1 MSSATMPTTSTTP
14 PTSAARR
21 EVLAWIADEVGARRM
36 WKLTIFSTLGLLLV
50 VGLLGMLVSI
60 YLSGSASLDDIG
72 VPIGVVALLLPIVG
86 IGAVRGAL
94 GVRALRSHPL
104 LVALEAPARVYHCS
118 LVRDGT
124 WNGVR
129 LVLESGDTYTLWAP
143 NRAWAPFVVA
153 TLSER

>member
-14 PTSAARR
+14 ATSAARR

-72 VPIGVVALLLPIVG
+72 LPIGVVALLLPIVG

-104 LVALEAPARVYHCS
+104 LIALEAPARVYH
-118 LVRDGT
+118 
-124 WNGVR
+124 
-129 LVLESGDTYTLWAP
+129 
-143 NRAWAPFVVA
+143 
-153 TLSER
+153 

>member
-1 MSSATMPTTSTTP
+1 MSSATMPTTSTP
-14 PTSAARR
+14 ATSAARR
-21 EVLAWIADEVGARRM
+21 EVLAWIADEVGARRL

-72 VPIGVVALLLPIVG
+72 LPIGVVALLLPIVV
-86 IGAVRGAL
+86 IGAIRGAL
-94 GVRALRSHPL
+94 GIRALRSHPL
-104 LVALEAPARVYHCS
+104 LAALEAPARIYRCS
-118 LVRDGT
+118 LVSDRT

-129 LVLESGDTYTLWAP
+129 FVLESGDTYTLWAP